1 MKNLRPILA
10 VAAALS
16 LAFLPAQGVR
26 AELPKITDVFA
37 FGDSL
42 SDGGNPDEWLFLDP
56 AHPTARTHEIL
67 APGFRRVLIRE
78 PGTLAMFGLGLLALG
93 VVRSLAAIRAE
104 RRRRHAHRNR
114 APSHRSGVRDDR
126 LRNRSTSVR
135 RSRSR
140 ANAASGM
147 AQTSADRARSRSRAP
162 RSPVWLRSALNQPRG
177 STAGTPKVAAYPLA
191 TARPGSERHA
201 LTSAPRCA
209 AFRAG

>member
-42 SDGGNPDEWLFLDP
+42 SDGGNPVEWLFLDP

-114 APSHRSGVRDDR
+114 APSH
-126 LRNRSTSVR
+126 
-135 RSRSR
+135 
-140 ANAASGM
+140 
-147 AQTSADRARSRSRAP
+147 
-162 RSPVWLRSALNQPRG
+162 
-177 STAGTPKVAAYPLA
+177 
-191 TARPGSERHA
+191 
-201 LTSAPRCA
+201 
-209 AFRAG
+209 